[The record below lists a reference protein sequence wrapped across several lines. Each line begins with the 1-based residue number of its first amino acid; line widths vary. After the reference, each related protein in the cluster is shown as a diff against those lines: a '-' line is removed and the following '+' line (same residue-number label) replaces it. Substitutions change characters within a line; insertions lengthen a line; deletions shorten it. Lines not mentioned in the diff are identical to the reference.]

1 MAGAEPARLQLV
13 GGADDPDDGAATL
26 TLANQDVLVGAISG
40 QLKLDTTFDTIT
52 VNGGEVRSMTHPKDA
67 GADVQITLWD
77 QTKLSG
83 QLQEP
88 AVTVA
93 LQSGVSVKIP
103 VPLIQTYTQPQPQP
117 SATVLERIKA
127 VVTELNAE
135 DWKQRDRAEAQ
146 LVSMGPP
153 VVGTLRQL
161 RDAQPPEAQQRI
173 DSVLRKLEK
182 SGTPGAPAT
191 GGD

>member
-1 MAGAEPARLQLV
+1 LAGTSS
-13 GGADDPDDGAATL
+13 DPDDDSPTL

-67 GADVQITLWD
+67 GTDVQITLWD

-93 LQSGVSVKIP
+93 LQSGVSVTIP
-103 VPLIQTYTQPQPQP
+103 VPLIESYNPPQ
-117 SATVLERIKA
+117 
-127 VVTELNAE
+127 
-135 DWKQRDRAEAQ
+135 
-146 LVSMGPP
+146 
-153 VVGTLRQL
+153 
-161 RDAQPPEAQQRI
+161 
-173 DSVLRKLEK
+173 
-182 SGTPGAPAT
+182 
-191 GGD
+191 